1 MRRWTTQVKPL
12 LFRGGVG
19 VVDAGSGHHPA
30 ATSEQARKSRCPSS
44 EEEGRARGRHSMVLA
59 AVFLALAAA
68 MATAQSDVFD
78 PRAIANRERE
88 QLLTAKRQ
96 SADAMA
102 RSAALEAQ
110 ATAAHDEAERL
121 KKRSAALAAR
131 IQSAEADINAGEARV
146 ALVTRRLK
154 TQDAR
159 LAEQRQPL
167 LELTAALQQLS
178 RQPPVSVLAQPG
190 SLTDMV
196 HARAVIDAAMP
207 VIQRR
212 TVGVRRELAALR
224 TARQQQTIAL
234 QALAASKAELA
245 QRRDALT
252 RLENEGRLRS
262 RELMSSAQLEA
273 DRALGLG
280 EKARDIVELMDALE
294 TDGAVRGELAQ
305 LAGPMPRPRDPT
317 SPLIR
322 TAPPAPTEA
331 ELSRGVYRLPAVG
344 RIVAGL
350 GEVNDSGVR
359 SRGITIAARSGGQVV
374 APAPGRVSFAGDY
387 RGYGKIIIIDHGG
400 GWISLVTGMIA
411 LSAGVGDTLDAGAP
425 IGRAGSDDSRITVEL
440 RRAGRPV
447 DIARMLG

>member
-1 MRRWTTQVKPL
+1 
-12 LFRGGVG
+12 
-19 VVDAGSGHHPA
+19 
-30 ATSEQARKSRCPSS
+30 
-44 EEEGRARGRHSMVLA
+44 
-59 AVFLALAAA
+59 

-78 PRAIANRERE
+78 PQAIAERERQ

-96 SADAMA
+96 SADAMT

-154 TQDAR
+154 GQEAR

-212 TVGVRRELAALR
+212 TAGVRRELAELR
-224 TARQQQTIAL
+224 TARQQQGIAL
-234 QALAASKAELA
+234 QALAASKTELA

-305 LAGPMPRPRDPT
+305 LAGPIPRPRDPA
-317 SPLIR
+317 SPVLQA
-322 TAPPAPTEA
+322 APPAPAEA
-331 ELSRGVYRLPAVG
+331 ELARGVYRLPVVG

-359 SRGITIAARSGGQVV
+359 SRGITIAARPGGQVV

-447 DIARMLG
+447 DVARMLG

>member
-1 MRRWTTQVKPL
+1 MRRW
-12 LFRGGVG
+12 
-19 VVDAGSGHHPA
+19 A
-30 ATSEQARKSRCPSS
+30 AA
-44 EEEGRARGRHSMVLA
+44 
-59 AVFLALAAA
+59 LALGLSIAGGAIA
-68 MATAQSDVFD
+68 VAQSDVFD
-78 PRAIANRERE
+78 PQAIADRERQ
-88 QLLTAKRQ
+88 QLLSAKQQ

-110 ATAAHDEAERL
+110 AAAARDEADRL

-146 ALVTRRLK
+146 ALVTRRVK
-154 TQDAR
+154 DQEAR
-159 LAEQRQPL
+159 LAEQQQPL

-207 VIQRR
+207 VIERR
-212 TVGVRRELAALR
+212 TASVRRELAQLR
-224 TARQQQTIAL
+224 SVRQQQAVAL
-234 QALAASKAELA
+234 KALAASRTQLAE
-245 QRRDALT
+245 RRDALT

-262 RELMSSAQLEA
+262 RELMSSAQLES

-280 EKARDIVELMDALE
+280 EKARDIVELMDTLE
-294 TDGAVRGELAQ
+294 ADSATRGELAQ
-305 LAGPMPRPRDPT
+305 LSGPLPRPRDPT
-317 SPLIR
+317 SAVMRP
-322 TAPPAPTEA
+322 APPAEA
-331 ELSRGVYRLPAVG
+331 ENELTRGAYRLPVVG

-359 SRGITIAARSGGQVV
+359 SRGITIAARPGGQVV

-387 RGYGKIIIIDHGG
+387 RGYGKILIIDHGG
-400 GWISLVTGMIA
+400 GWTSLVTGLIG
-411 LSAGVGDTLDAGAP
+411 LSVGVGDTLEAGTP
-425 IGRAGSDDSRITVEL
+425 VGRAGSNDSRITVEL

-447 DIARMLG
+447 DIAQMLG

>member
-1 MRRWTTQVKPL
+1 MRRW
-12 LFRGGVG
+12 
-19 VVDAGSGHHPA
+19 
-30 ATSEQARKSRCPSS
+30 
-44 EEEGRARGRHSMVLA
+44 
-59 AVFLALAAA
+59 AAA
-68 MATAQSDVFD
+68 LILGLAVAGGAYAAAQSDVFD
-78 PRAIANRERE
+78 ADAIASRERQ
-88 QLLTAKRQ
+88 QLLAAKQQ
-96 SADAMA
+96 SADALA
-102 RSAALEAQ
+102 RSTALEAQ
-110 ATAAHDEAERL
+110 ATAARDEADRL

-154 TQDAR
+154 EQEAR
-159 LAEQRQPL
+159 LAEQQQPL

-207 VIQRR
+207 VIAKR
-212 TVGVRRELAALR
+212 TEGVRRELAQLR
-224 TARQQQTIAL
+224 ATRRQQAIAL
-234 QALAASKAELA
+234 KALASSKAQLA

-262 RELMSSAQLEA
+262 RELLSSAQLES

-280 EKARDIVELMDALE
+280 EKARDIVELMDTLE
-294 TDGAVRGELAQ
+294 TDSATRGELAQ
-305 LAGPMPRPRDPT
+305 LAGPVQRPRDPSSAAT
-317 SPLIR
+317 QAPP
-322 TAPPAPTEA
+322 PPAPEA
-331 ELSRGVYRLPAVG
+331 ELARGAYRLPVVG

-359 SRGITIAARSGGQVV
+359 SRGITIAARPGGQVV

-387 RGYGKIIIIDHGG
+387 RGYGKILIIDHGG
-400 GWISLVTGMIA
+400 GWTSLVTGLIG
-411 LSAGVGDTLDAGAP
+411 LSVSVGDTLDAGTP

>member
-1 MRRWTTQVKPL
+1 MRRAFAALATFAVL
-12 LFRGGVG
+12 SGG
-19 VVDAGSGHHPA
+19 A
-30 ATSEQARKSRCPSS
+30 
-44 EEEGRARGRHSMVLA
+44 
-59 AVFLALAAA
+59 LALA
-68 MATAQSDVFD
+68 QSDIFD
-78 PRAIANRERE
+78 PQAIAARERD
-88 QLLTAKRQ
+88 QLLDAKQQ

-102 RSAALEAQ
+102 RSTRLEAQ
-110 ATAAHDEAERL
+110 AQAASSEADRL

-131 IQSAEADINAGEARV
+131 IQSAEADISAGEARV
-146 ALVTRRLK
+146 ALVGRRL
-154 TQDAR
+154 TAQRAALAR
-159 LAEQRQPL
+159 QQQPL
-167 LELTAALQQLS
+167 LELAASLQQLS

-207 VIQRR
+207 VIERR
-212 TVGVRRELAALR
+212 TAGVRRELTLLDA
-224 TARQQQTIAL
+224 TRQQQGVAL
-234 QALAASKAELA
+234 NALSASKAQLA

-280 EKARDIVELMDALE
+280 EKARDIVDLMDSLE
-294 TDGAVRGELAQ
+294 ADGAVRAELAQ
-305 LAGPMPRPRDPT
+305 LAGPLQRPRDPGGAIGGAA
-317 SPLIR
+317 PLPV
-322 TAPPAPTEA
+322 AEA
-331 ELSRGVYRLPAVG
+331 ELSQGAYRLPVVG

-359 SRGITIAARSGGQVV
+359 SRGVTIAARPGGQVV

-387 RGYGKIIIIDHGG
+387 RGYGKIVIIDHGG
-400 GWISLVTGMIA
+400 GWVSLLTGMIG
-411 LSAGVGDTLDAGAP
+411 LSVGVGDTLDSGAP

-447 DIARMLG
+447 DIVAMLG